1 MSDGK
6 LERSIKTHL
15 FLGFDFGV
23 NNYWLWFVKPSSP
36 NLLISRIVEFDEF
49 AIPFE
54 VRELVVAVKDPD
66 VCKKV
71 ELSVET
77 SDKIFGSIIF
87 LVISKERRLPH

>member
-1 MSDGK
+1 M
-6 LERSIKTHL
+6 
-15 FLGFDFGV
+15 V
-23 NNYWLWFVKPSSP
+23 VKSSSS

-87 LVISKERRLPH
+87 LVISKERRLPHWYGFAKLVFSCISYDRYDNQIG